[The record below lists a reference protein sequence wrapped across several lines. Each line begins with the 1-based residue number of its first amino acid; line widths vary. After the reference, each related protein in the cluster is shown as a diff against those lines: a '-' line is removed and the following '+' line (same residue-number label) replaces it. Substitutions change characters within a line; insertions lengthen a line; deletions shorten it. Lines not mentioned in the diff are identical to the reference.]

1 MGNIMDAPLPEAR
14 WAGPEDSD
22 WDRHYAGFEL
32 WVNDLFER
40 DEYRDLGF
48 YGDFESALESDFL
61 FDIYIENYK
70 RARWEP

>member
-14 WAGPEDSD
+14 WAGPEDSLFD
-22 WDRHYAGFEL
+22 KHYNRFEL

-48 YGDFESALESDFL
+48 YGDFDSALESDFL
-61 FDIYIENYK
+61 FDIYMDEYN
-70 RARWEP
+70 RSGEL